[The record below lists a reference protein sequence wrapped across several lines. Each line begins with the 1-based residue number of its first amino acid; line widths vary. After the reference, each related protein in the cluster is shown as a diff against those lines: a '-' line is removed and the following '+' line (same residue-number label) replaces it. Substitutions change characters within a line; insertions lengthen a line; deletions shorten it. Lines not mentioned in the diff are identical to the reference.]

1 MSNKVR
7 YISQDHLI
15 TQQNRAE
22 KEFLAAFAN
31 SKPTFAEPQVVV
43 NPYLI
48 NPLCAVVLFTT
59 PEKVTPT
66 VTIHGKRYERENI
79 SHTFKEGTEHIL
91 PVLGLYEDFVNTVTV
106 ALSDGRSTTLTIT
119 TEKLP
124 ADVCRCLNISTSAD
138 YFGNNIMFL
147 TPAGKNLPTGYD
159 YKGDIRWLLTENT
172 MFDIKRMANG
182 NIVTGSSRFCHMP
195 YNSTGLV
202 ELNLLGKVYK
212 EFRMPGNYHHDHF
225 EMEDGNLLALT
236 QDFSRD
242 TVEDMCV
249 LLDRNTGEII
259 RSWDY
264 REVLPRDVGGS
275 GSQDAH
281 DWFHNNAVWYDKKTH
296 SLTLS
301 GRHQDAV
308 INLDYETGKLN
319 WIIGD
324 PEGWPAEMVDK
335 YFFKPVGDRATFDW
349 QYEQHACV
357 VCPDGDVMCFDNG
370 QYRAKVK
377 EKYIENRDNFSRGV
391 RYRIDTEKMEI
402 EQVWQYG
409 KERGQ
414 EFFSAYIC
422 NVEYYDE
429 GHYMIHSG
437 GIGFENGYASNSLGA
452 FLDMADPNVELRSK
466 TVEQKDGVVLYELET
481 EGNFYRAEKM
491 PLYHDG
497 DNLALGDG
505 SLVGSLEVTEEFDT
519 VPEAEEVFTLPDSW
533 HNVFIEEDEDRFV
546 FHGRF
551 EKGTL
556 AMLCLEQG
564 GESHNYFINTAAVAH
579 LAMCSGAFLEKDE
592 REVKIH
598 ISKKGLH
605 GMFQVKLIINDKK
618 FQTGVSVF
626 CP

>member
-7 YISQDHLI
+7 YINQDHLI
-15 TQQNRAE
+15 TRQNRAE
-22 KEFLAAFAN
+22 KAFLAEFSAK
-31 SKPTFAEPQVVV
+31 KPTFEKPQVIL

-48 NPLCAVVLFTT
+48 NPLCALILFTT
-59 PEKVTPT
+59 KDKTTPT
-66 VTIHGKRYERENI
+66 VTIHGKRYEREDI
-79 SHTFKEGTEHIL
+79 SHTFPAGTEHIL
-91 PVLGLYEDFVNTVTV
+91 PVLGLYEDFANKVTVTL
-106 ALSDGRSTTLTIT
+106 ADGSSTTVTIT
-119 TEKLP
+119 TDKLP
-124 ADVCRCLNISTSAD
+124 ADICRCQNITTSAD

-182 NIVTGSSRFCHMP
+182 NIITGSSRFCHMP
-195 YNSTGLV
+195 YNATGMI
-202 ELNLLGKVYK
+202 ELNLLGKIHK
-212 EFRMPGNYHHDHF
+212 EYRMPGNYHHDHF

-236 QDFSRD
+236 QDFTRD

-249 LLDRNTGEII
+249 LIDRKTGDILKT
-259 RSWDY
+259 WDY
-264 REVLPRDVGGS
+264 RKVLPMDVAGS

-308 INLDYETGKLN
+308 INLDYETGELN
-319 WIIGD
+319 WIVGD
-324 PEGWPAEMVDK
+324 PEGWPAEMVEK
-335 YFFKPVGDRATFDW
+335 YFFKPVGDLSKFDW

-357 VCPDGDVMCFDNG
+357 ICPDGDVMCFDNG

-377 EKYIENRDNFSRGV
+377 EKYIKNRDNFSRGV
-391 RYRIDTEKMEI
+391 RYRIDTDKMEI

-409 KERGQ
+409 KERG
-414 EFFSAYIC
+414 EDFFSGYIC
-422 NVEYYDE
+422 NVEYYAE

-437 GIGFENGYASNSLGA
+437 GIGFENGYASDTLGA
-452 FLDMADPNVELRSK
+452 FLSMSDPNVELRSK
-466 TVEQKDGVVLYELET
+466 TVEQKDGVVMYELQT
-481 EGNFYRAEKM
+481 EGNFYRAEKL

-497 DNLALGDG
+497 DNLQLGEG
-505 SLVGSLEVTEEFDT
+505 KLLGSLEVTEEFDT
-519 VPEAEEVFTLPDSW
+519 VPDAEEVQALADSW
-533 HNVFIEEDEDRFV
+533 HNVFIEEDVDRFV

-556 AMLCLEQG
+556 AMLCLEKE
-564 GESHNYFINTAAVAH
+564 GEGHHYFINTAAVVH
-579 LAMCSGAFLEKDE
+579 LAMCSGAYLEDDD
-592 REVKIH
+592 RDVKIH
-598 ISKKGLH
+598 ISKKGLQ
-605 GMFQVKLIINDKK
+605 GVFQVKLIVNDKK
-618 FQTGVSVF
+618 YQTGVSIF